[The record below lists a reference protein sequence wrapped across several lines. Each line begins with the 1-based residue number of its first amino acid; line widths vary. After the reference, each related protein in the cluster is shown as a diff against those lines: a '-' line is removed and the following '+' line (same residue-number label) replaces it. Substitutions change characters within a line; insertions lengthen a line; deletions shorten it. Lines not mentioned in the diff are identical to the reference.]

1 MKKTIVSLSIIIGL
15 AAVSTSCEKYFE
27 DAIATPND
35 PTKVTPA
42 LLLANIEVATF
53 SNFGGQ
59 LARQTQMMVQQAAGT
74 TEGSQTTEI
83 MNYNITELTNEN
95 EWGVIY
101 NGVLMNGKIL
111 VDDFGAAN
119 PHYSGIARVIM
130 AMNLGS
136 ATDLWGDVP
145 YSNALNGLNGE
156 LTPTYDLQ
164 QDLLD
169 DTNPNSIFALL
180 DQAIAD
186 LQQPASANA
195 FFPGSED
202 FIYGGDVS
210 LWIKAAYSLKARYYN
225 RLSEVDG
232 PGSAAKALD
241 ALANGKA
248 ISSSSEDALMKFG
261 TGGNSQNQWY
271 AYEQARP
278 QYIKMGK
285 FFVDSLVSTN
295 DPRLPFYADQ
305 DTSGNYSGTPKD
317 MIDQTHT
324 SDIGDYLSEVDASIP
339 LISYAEMKFIEAE
352 AQLRGGSSGDAATA
366 HNDAVKAS
374 VMAVTGAAAP
384 TAFETAYAS
393 EDGTSINQEKIMYQ
407 KYVALFG
414 QIEVYCDFRRTGF
427 PGITPTT
434 GGQTSTIPVRLII
447 PQNER
452 LYNPNA
458 ATFVR
463 GLTEPVYWDK

>member
-1 MKKTIVSLSIIIGL
+1 MKKRIISLSILMGL
-15 AAVSTSCEKYFE
+15 LAVSTSCEKYFE
-27 DAIATPND
+27 DSIATPND
-35 PTKVTPA
+35 PTEVTPA

-53 SNFGGQ
+53 ANFGGQ
-59 LARQTQMMVQQAAGT
+59 LARQTQMLVQQAAGT

-111 VDDFGAAN
+111 VNDFGDAN
-119 PHYSGIARVIM
+119 PHYAGIAKVIM

-145 YSNALNGLNGE
+145 YSDALNGLDGN
-156 LTPTYDLQ
+156 LTPSYDTQ
-164 QDLLD
+164 QQLLD
-169 DTNPNSIFALL
+169 DSNPNSLFALL
-180 DQAIAD
+180 DDAISD
-186 LQQPASANA
+186 LQQPPSANA
-195 FFPGSED
+195 FFPGAED
-202 FIYGGDVS
+202 FVYGGDVS

-225 RLSEVDG
+225 RLSEIDG
-232 PGSAAKALD
+232 PGSAAKALT
-241 ALANGKA
+241 ALTSA
-248 ISSSSEDALMKFG
+248 ISSSTENAMMKFG

-278 QYIKMGK
+278 QYIKMGE

-317 MIDQTHT
+317 MIDQTYT
-324 SDIGDYLSEVDASIP
+324 SDIGDYLSTVDASIP
-339 LISYAEMKFIEAE
+339 LISYSEMKFIEAE
-352 AQLRGGSSGDAATA
+352 AQLRAGSPGDAATA
-366 HNDAVKAS
+366 HNDAIMTS
-374 VMAVTGAAAP
+374 VTAVTGVAAP
-384 TAFETAYAS
+384 ATFVTTYAS
-393 EDGTSINQEKIMYQ
+393 ETGVSITQEKIMYQ

-414 QIEVYCDFRRTGF
+414 QIEVYNDFRRTGF
-427 PGITPTT
+427 PNITPTP
-434 GGQTSTIPVRLII
+434 GAQTSVIPVRLVI

-458 ATFVR
+458 ASFVLP
-463 GLTEPVYWDK
+463 LTEPVYWDK

>member
-1 MKKTIVSLSIIIGL
+1 MKKKIISLSIITGL
-15 AAVSTSCEKYFE
+15 LAVGTSCESYFE

-35 PTKVTPA
+35 PTEVTPA
-42 LLLANIEVATF
+42 LLLANIEVASF
-53 SNFGGQ
+53 ANFGGQ
-59 LARQTQMMVQQAAGT
+59 LARQTQMLTQQAAGT

-111 VDDFGAAN
+111 VDDFGEAN
-119 PHYSGIARVIM
+119 PHYAGIAKVIM
-130 AMNLGS
+130 AMNLGC

-145 YSNALNGLNGE
+145 YSDALKGLNGE
-156 LTPTYDLQ
+156 LTPTYDQ
-164 QDLLD
+164 QQQLLD
-169 DTNPNSIFALL
+169 DSNPNSIFALL
-180 DQAIAD
+180 DAAIVD
-186 LQQPASANA
+186 LQQPPSANL

-210 LWIKAAYSLKARYYN
+210 MWIKAAHSLKARYYN

-232 PGSAAKALD
+232 PGSASKAL
-241 ALANGKA
+241 ASLANA
-248 ISSSSEDALMKFG
+248 IGATSENALMKFG

-278 QYIKMGK
+278 LYIKMGK

-317 MIDQTHT
+317 MIDQTFT

-352 AQLRGGSSGDAATA
+352 AQLRAGSPGDAATA
-366 HNDAVKAS
+366 HNEAVMAS
-374 VMAVTGAAAP
+374 IMAVTDSAAP
-384 TAFETAYAS
+384 SAYVTAYAS
-393 EDGTSINQEKIMYQ
+393 EDATSISLEKIMYQ

-414 QIEVYCDFRRTGF
+414 QIEAYNDFRRTGF
-427 PGITPTT
+427 PGITPTS
-434 GGQTSTIPVRLII
+434 GAQTTTIPVRLII

-458 ATFVR
+458 ANFVK

>member
-15 AAVSTSCEKYFE
+15 VAVSTSCEKYFE
-27 DAIATPND
+27 DTIATPND

-59 LARQTQMMVQQAAGT
+59 LARQTQMLMQQAAGT

-101 NGVLMNGKIL
+101 NGVLMNGKLL
-111 VDDFGAAN
+111 VDDFGAEN

-145 YSNALNGLNGE
+145 YSQALNALNGN
-156 LTPTYDLQ
+156 LTPQYDLQ
-164 QDLLD
+164 QQLLD
-169 DTNPNSIFALL
+169 DSNPNSIFALL

-186 LQQPASANA
+186 LQQPAAANA

-202 FIYGGDVS
+202 FIYGGDVN

-232 PGSAAKALD
+232 PGSATKALA
-241 ALANGKA
+241 ALANG
-248 ISSSSEDALMKFG
+248 ISTSSEDALMKFG
-261 TGGNSQNQWY
+261 SGGNSQNQWY

-317 MIDQTHT
+317 MIDQTYT
-324 SDIGDYLSEVDASIP
+324 SDIGSYLSEVDASIP

-352 AQLRGGSSGDAATA
+352 AKLRSGSSGDAAIA

-374 VMAVTGAAAP
+374 VLAVTGASAP
-384 TAFETAYAS
+384 QAYIDDYAS
-393 EDGTSINQEKIMYQ
+393 EDGTTISLEKIMYQ

-414 QIEVYCDFRRTGF
+414 QIEVYSDFRRTGF
-427 PGITPTT
+427 PGITPTP
-434 GGQTSTIPVRLII
+434 GAQTSTIPVRLVI

-452 LYNPNA
+452 LYNPNSA
-458 ATFVR
+458 QFVKP
-463 GLTEPVYWDK
+463 LTEPVYWDK